1 MTDINS
7 GYRRIIPTPQSI
19 VSVNKPARIYSRNR
33 TYSVCLQGSAGDK
46 IRFAGDFLCREVL
59 REFGLHLVVGGQLD
73 EDTVIICSDYTLLN
87 EYLDADSLKVF
98 DNDPG
103 RQQGYVIKSSPGE
116 PVILCAA
123 SEQGCLYAVSTLLQI
138 LRVKDDQIIL
148 GSQVIADYPDFKYR
162 GNCWLIMAECGIWS
176 YDRGDGVDGYRKR
189 ANEKLDMCVR
199 YKVNTILFDGLGWA
213 TDKFPGYADLMQEIN
228 KEARLRGI
236 HLMYVGYG
244 SGYGAAGRG
253 LYKGKVFQ
261 NRRSYPDGEEYPCLG
276 GVGMTDDAKL
286 LGRFS
291 GTCLT
296 NIELMRLKCGELKQF
311 VEEVQPGAMYI
322 HNLDNDRV
330 SKDMW
335 LLRCPDCR
343 KRWPSDELDTADG
356 MAGAY
361 ADFYDQLAECIKSV
375 KRPGYDA
382 DRDCVLY
389 MVSPGYTM
397 PNHSDEDWQTALSY
411 WPAVSRFMKHK
422 HNVSFMFRE
431 QFYNHDTNTLR
442 CAQMRDALDSEGQGH
457 EFGIIYFYGA
467 DGFHN
472 DQLLLPTPS
481 SYYIFKGADAV
492 IAASG
497 HAYQEPMQLL
507 NAEYLW
513 NSENSA
519 FYNLENRPTNYT
531 DFFQLYLDMMEAG
544 IRPEELYGNEGF
556 LGVACKKLY
565 GEIAGPVM
573 AEVFALHGEH
583 NEPLVPFISNKDLG
597 AGGFNPFAQLAYG
610 VELSLQDVLKTKTK
624 LCEIYNITTH
634 AQNLVTDLL
643 VKFNVND
650 SVWTEIE
657 WYKESL
663 EIGARYTKHLR
674 DYVAIYEQL
683 LNHFELA
690 ANIDDVNQK
699 IKDLSMEINDT
710 KHIIKS
716 SGLEAID
723 YLGGALAGRESTLVF
738 LESNLEEMSE
748 SIIQD
753 KRFVKPHQEVTPWW

>member
-1 MTDINS
+1 MPNINS
-7 GYRRIIPTPQSI
+7 GFQRIIPTPQSA
-19 VSVNKPARIYSRNR
+19 VLTGLPARILTRD
-33 TYSVCLQGSAGDK
+33 TKYSVYLKGTVGEK
-46 IRFAGDFLCREVL
+46 LKFAAEFLCREAL
-59 REFGLHLVVGGQLD
+59 QEFGLQLVTSELLD
-73 EDTVIICSDYTLLN
+73 ENAITICNDYTQLN
-87 EYLDADSLKVF
+87 DRLDADSLQVF
-98 DNDPG
+98 KNEIGLD
-103 RQQGYVIKSSPGE
+103 QGYIIKSIPGE

-123 SEQGCLYAVSTLLQI
+123 SEQGCIHAVSSLLQ
-138 LRVKDDQIIL
+138 LFRAEDDRIIL
-148 GSQVIADYPDFKYR
+148 DSQVIADYPDFKYR

-176 YDRGDGVDGYRKR
+176 YDRGDGIEGYCKR
-189 ANEKLDMCVR
+189 IIEKLDMCVR
-199 YKVNTILFDGLGWA
+199 YKVNTILFDGIGWA
-213 TDKFPGYADLMQEIN
+213 VDRFPGYTDLMCEIN
-228 KEARLRGI
+228 RAARLRGI

-261 NRRSYPDGEEYPCLG
+261 NRKSYPDGEEYPCLG

-296 NIELMRLKCGELKQF
+296 NTELMRLKCEELKQF
-311 VEEVQPGAMYI
+311 VEQVQPGAMYI

-335 LLRCPDCR
+335 LLRCTECR
-343 KRWPSDELDTADG
+343 KHWPSDDLDTADG

-361 ADFYDQLAECIKSV
+361 ADFYDQLAGCIKSV
-375 KRPGYDA
+375 KKPGYDA

-411 WPAVSRFMKHK
+411 WPSVSRFMKHK

-431 QFYNHDTNTLR
+431 QFHNHDTNNLR
-442 CAQMRDALDSEGQGH
+442 CKQMREALDSEGQGH

-513 NSENSA
+513 NSESSA
-519 FYNLENRPTNYT
+519 FYNLENRPMNYAS
-531 DFFQLYLDMMEAG
+531 FFQLYLDMMEAG
-544 IRPEELYGNEGF
+544 LRPEELYGSEGF
-556 LGVACKKLY
+556 LGVACRKLY

-573 AEVFALHGEH
+573 AKVFALHGEH
-583 NEPLVPFISNKDLG
+583 NEPPVPFVSNKDIG
-597 AGGFNPFAQLAYG
+597 AGGFNPFAQLVYG
-610 VELSLQDVLKTKTK
+610 VELSLSDILKTKTK
-624 LCEIYNITTH
+624 LHEIYDVT
-634 AQNLVTDLL
+634 AQARDLVGDLL
-643 VKFNVND
+643 VKLSSSD
-650 SVWTEIE
+650 LVWTEIK

-663 EIGARYTKHLR
+663 ETGARYTRHLR
-674 DYVAIYEQL
+674 DYVAVYEKL
-683 LNHFELA
+683 LNHFELDSD
-690 ANIDDVNQK
+690 IEDVNQR
-699 IKDLSMEINDT
+699 IQDLSLELYET
-710 KHIIKS
+710 KHINQL
-716 SGLEAID
+716 SGLCAID
-723 YLGGALAGRESTLVF
+723 YLGGALACRDSTLLF
-738 LESNLEEMSE
+738 LESNLEEMRE
-748 SIIQD
+748 SITRN
-753 KRFVKPHQEVTPWW
+753 KRFVRPHQEVTPWW